1 MEPKQLT
8 KTEETIQPLFDPAS
22 LPAISSLPVQL
33 SERYDNLVEDC
44 DEKTE
49 AIEDAKK

>member
-1 MEPKQLT
+1 ME
-8 KTEETIQPLFDPAS
+8 ESIQPLFHPDS

-33 SERYDNLVEDC
+33 SDRYDNLVENC